1 MDKLKM
7 QTANKADENYRKLA
21 ELFPNAVT
29 ETIDENG
36 EVVRAIDK
44 DVLMQEIAVK
54 VVDGR
59 EERYQ
64 FTWPDKKKS
73 VLLAN
78 APISKTLR
86 PCREESVD
94 FDNTENLYIEG
105 DNLEVLKLLQETYLG
120 KIKMIYIDPPYN
132 TGNDFVYEDNFVQN
146 TDEYLANSGQFDED
160 GNRMVQ
166 NTESNGRFHTD
177 WLNMIYPRLRLAKDL
192 LTEDGVIF
200 ISIDDNEQENL
211 QRCCDEVFGRANLV
225 GVILWKK
232 KTNGNNMGFLPPVH
246 DYIFCYAKN
255 VAAIKDMGYPVT
267 DDFISK
273 TFSNPDDDIRGPWTT
288 TDLSANHK
296 GPYFAIKNTK
306 TGDIC
311 YTVCN

>member
-7 QTANKADENYRKLA
+7 QTANKADENFKALA
-21 ELFPNAVT
+21 AMFPNAVT

-44 DVLMQEIAVK
+44 DVLMQEISCK
-54 VVDGR
+54 VVEGK

-94 FDNTENLYIEG
+94 FDTTENLYIEG

-132 TGNDFVYEDNFVQN
+132 TGSDLVYNDDFAMGIDKFNAQNSVYD
-146 TDEYLANSGQFDED
+146 GD
-160 GNRMVQ
+160 GNRLVE

-177 WLNMIYPRLRLAKDL
+177 WLNMISQ
-192 LTEDGVIF
+192 G
-200 ISIDDNEQENL
+200 
-211 QRCCDEVFGRANLV
+211 
-225 GVILWKK
+225 
-232 KTNGNNMGFLPPVH
+232 
-246 DYIFCYAKN
+246 
-255 VAAIKDMGYPVT
+255 
-267 DDFISK
+267 
-273 TFSNPDDDIRGPWTT
+273 
-288 TDLSANHK
+288 
-296 GPYFAIKNTK
+296 
-306 TGDIC
+306 
-311 YTVCN
+311 